1 MVKIFHGSHGTYCSD
16 ITSICSF
23 LKYFII
29 FFLDAFCEINIS
41 IYVSF
46 KRDFLDHVLAYFKV
60 LFYKIFIQ
68 VRTFWSLYSSSY

>member
-1 MVKIFHGSHGTYCSD
+1 MVRMELIVRILQAFVS
-16 ITSICSF
+16 

-29 FFLDAFCEINIS
+29 FFLDAVCEINIS

-60 LFYKIFIQ
+60 LFYKIRELRHRSRDVF
-68 VRTFWSLYSSSY
+68 FSC